1 MNKRKGL
8 LKFFV
13 LCFCRPGNRI
23 YLFFHFVKTIQLI
36 NLIMKKLF
44 LISAAL
50 VWMGCVASQE
60 LKPIELL
67 QPDKTRGLPV
77 MQALSVKASVRE
89 YSKKPLELQ
98 DLSDLVWAAN
108 GINRPD
114 DGKRTASSALN
125 AQDVDIYVIMEN
137 GVYLYNATKRV
148 LDPVVAG
155 DYRST
160 VGKTDAPV
168 TLVLI
173 SDVTRFRFGEDMQ
186 RTAWANIDA
195 GIVSQNI
202 SLFCA
207 ATGLKTC
214 PKAGFPGMDKLR
226 EALKLQTTQYV
237 ILNHPVGYEKE

>member
-1 MNKRKGL
+1 MKNL
-8 LKFFV
+8 LV
-13 LCFCRPGNRI
+13 L
-23 YLFFHFVKTIQLI
+23 LFAV
-36 NLIMKKLF
+36 NLIG
-44 LISAAL
+44 SALA
-50 VWMGCVASQE
+50 QE

-67 QPDKTRGLPV
+67 APDKTRGLPV

-89 YSKKPLELQ
+89 YSNKSLTLQ

-114 DGKRTASSALN
+114 EGKRTASSAMN
-125 AQDVDIYVIMEN
+125 AQDVDIYVFMEE
-137 GVYLYNATKRV
+137 GVYLYNAARQV
-148 LDPVVAG
+148 LDTVVSG
-155 DYRST
+155 DYRDLAD
-160 VGKTDAPV
+160 KTDAPV

-173 SDVTRFRFGEDMQ
+173 SDVSRFRFGTDVQ
-186 RTAWANIDA
+186 RSGWANIDV

-214 PKAGFPGMDKLR
+214 PKASFPGMDRIRKV
-226 EALKLQTTQYV
+226 LKLKDSQYV